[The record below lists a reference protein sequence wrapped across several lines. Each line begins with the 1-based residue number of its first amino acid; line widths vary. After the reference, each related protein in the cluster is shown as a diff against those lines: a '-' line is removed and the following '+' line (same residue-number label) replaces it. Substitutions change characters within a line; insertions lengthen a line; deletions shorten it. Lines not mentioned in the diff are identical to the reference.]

1 MIRKHQMSR
10 HILFVDDEVPI
21 RETLSLYFKAKG
33 MKVTTAETGEE
44 AIRLSTEIPFS
55 LVILDVRL
63 GSESGLDLLERFKEM
78 HPSLP
83 VIMFSSLGNDPEVL
97 AEALAKGANACMSK
111 TQSLEQLMK
120 EVERTIQTAPAPAS

>member
-21 RETLSLYFKAKG
+21 RETLALYFRAKG

-55 LVILDVRL
+55 LVILDVKL
-63 GSESGLDLLERFKEM
+63 GNESGLDLLERFKRM
-78 HPSLP
+78 HPNLP
-83 VIMFSSLGNDPEVL
+83 VIMFTSLGEDPDL
-97 AEALAKGANACMSK
+97 LTEALAKGASAYMSK
-111 TQSLEQLMK
+111 SESLDQLMK
-120 EVERTIQTAPAPAS
+120 AVERSMQTASTA